1 MSLEVGIW
9 RIDKGLDSVKPH
21 RLKNETRLEEILEKD
36 ISIASPNWM
45 VIDRQTHTDH
55 GGFIDILAI
64 DQDAN
69 LVVLE
74 LKRDK
79 TPRDVV
85 SQVLDY
91 GSWVKELTTEQIAE
105 IFIDYQKKNKVKAPK
120 SIDAAFQDRFKLKI
134 PDEINESHEL
144 VVVASELDASTERIV
159 NYLADSVQ
167 INVLFF
173 RVYKDGESEY
183 LVRAWL
189 RDPTETETGARE
201 ERIKGEWNGEYYV
214 CFGYPNDIVRDGLER
229 GYIVAGGKPWFW
241 RTLEMLEPGARIW
254 VNLPGNGYIGV
265 AEVTA
270 NSVPVDEFMIK
281 DKNGKHAPLIKI
293 SKPAASLR
301 KGKDDLEAAD
311 YLVAVNWLKTVNPKK
326 AIHEKGFFGN
336 QNSVAKPTTP
346 KWEFTVKRL
355 KELWG
360 IS

>member
-9 RIDKGLDSVKPH
+9 RIDKGLDPVKPH

-45 VIDRQTHTDH
+45 VIDRQTRTDH

-91 GSWVKELTTEQIAE
+91 GSWVKDLTTEQIAE
-105 IFIDYQKKNKVKAPK
+105 IFINYQKKNKIAMPV
-120 SIDAAFQDRFKLKI
+120 SIDAAFVERFNVKM

-144 VVVASELDASTERIV
+144 VVVAAELDASTERIV
-159 NYLADSVQ
+159 NYLSDAVR

-173 RVYKDGESEY
+173 RVYKDDHHEY
-183 LVRAWL
+183 LVRAWMHDL
-189 RDPTETETGARE
+189 DDVETGVRE
-201 ERIKGEWNGEYYV
+201 EREKGEWNGEFYSS
-214 CFGYPNDIVRDGLER
+214 FGYNDDVIRDGMKY
-229 GYIVAGGKPWFW
+229 GFIIAGGAPWYW
-241 RTLEMLEPGARIW
+241 RTLSMLEQGSRVW
-254 VNLPGNGYIGV
+254 VNVPGRGYIGV
-265 AEVTA
+265 AEVISTYQ
-270 NSVPVDEFMIK
+270 PVDEFK
-281 DKNGKHAPLIKI
+281 VRAGNAEKLLIDV
-293 SKPAASLR
+293 SGAAAALRRASL
-301 KGKDDLEAAD
+301 DPETAD
-311 YLVAVNWLKTVNPKK
+311 YVVGVRWLHKVDPKNAV
-326 AIHEKGFFGN
+326 HEKGFFGN
-336 QNSVAKPTTP
+336 QNSAAKPRTP
-346 KWEFTVKRL
+346 KWEYTVKRL

-360 IS
+360 VK